1 MNYSPVFFEILVKL
15 KTRRKQLSE
24 EEATREVIKEMVNS
38 WEKSGKFD
46 LKKGGRKNEV
56 KRRNSKKVV
65 ELF

>member
-1 MNYSPVFFEILVKL
+1 VNYSPVFFEILVKL

-46 LKKGGRKNEV
+46 LKKLKN
-56 KRRNSKKVV
+56 KVV
-65 ELF
+65 